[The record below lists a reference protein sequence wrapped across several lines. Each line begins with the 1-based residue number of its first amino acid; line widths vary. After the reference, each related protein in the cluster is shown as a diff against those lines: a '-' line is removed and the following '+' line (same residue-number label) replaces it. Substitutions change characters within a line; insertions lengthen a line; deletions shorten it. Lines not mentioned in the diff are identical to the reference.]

1 MHKHIFHLLSFVFIT
16 AFLSCNNK
24 PGNQH
29 DLLSPDGTIQIKFEL
44 LQQKAHYSIS
54 FEQQELLKP
63 SLLGFHFKD
72 QAPLFDGLQVDSVSQ
87 SSTDEVWQPV
97 WGTDASISN
106 VYNQLIVYLSET
118 DSLHRKFE
126 LIFRAFNDGIAF
138 RYRLPAQDN
147 LNRFRI
153 SSEETEFNF
162 AQDFTAWWTKGE
174 FSTYERL
181 YKQTPL
187 SQMPSA
193 NTPITMINAN
203 GIHLSIH
210 EAALTDYAGMT
221 LKKKT
226 VQKHSFHCELAPWP
240 DGVKVIGQ
248 TPFLTPWRTFQ
259 IADEPGKLIESHL
272 IENLNEPCKIEDTSW
287 IKPMKY
293 VGIWWGMHIG
303 TNTWYIGKKHGAT
316 TERALRYLDF
326 AVANSIKGILIEG
339 WNLGWDTWS
348 TEKNIQNFTTPYPDF
363 DLPRIAAY
371 AQEKGLTLIGHHESG
386 GNVPEYEKQLK
397 DALSLYQSLGIHAV
411 KTGYAGRMSPKGQYR
426 HGQWMVRHYRK
437 VVQEAAKHQIMI
449 DAHEPI
455 KPTGIRR
462 TWPNIM
468 TREGVRGMEYNAW
481 SEGNPPEHTTILP
494 FTRMLAGPLDY
505 TPGIFNLK
513 FDNTGKHRVYTTLA
527 KQLALYIVLYSPLQ
541 MAADLIENYVE
552 QPAFQFI
559 KDVPTNWDE
568 TKVLNAQIGDFVT
581 IARRQGNSWYMGSI
595 TDEQPREMQ
604 IALDFLEKGR
614 TYKVQ
619 MYRDA
624 AETDFETN
632 PTAIKIEQFK
642 VNSEDTLKVRLI
654 KSGGFAARFNPQ
666 SGETK

>member
-1 MHKHIFHLLSFVFIT
+1 MRKHIFYLFSFIFI
-16 AFLSCNNK
+16 AALLSCNNK
-24 PGNQH
+24 LGNQH
-29 DLLSPDGTIQIKFEL
+29 DLLSPDGKIQLKFEL

-54 FEQQELLKP
+54 FEQQELIKP
-63 SLLGFHFKD
+63 SLLGFHFID
-72 QAPLFDGLQVDSVSQ
+72 RAPLFDSLQVDSVSQ
-87 SSTDEVWQPV
+87 STTDEVWRPV

-106 VYNQLIVYLSET
+106 AYNQLIVYLSET

-126 LIFRAFNDGIAF
+126 LVFRTFNDGIAF

-147 LNRFRI
+147 LDQFRI
-153 SSEETEFNF
+153 TSELTEFNF
-162 AQDFTAWWTKGE
+162 AQDFTAWWIKGE
-174 FSTYERL
+174 FGTYERL

-187 SQMPSA
+187 SQICSA
-193 NTPITMINAN
+193 NTPITMKSEN
-203 GIHLSIH
+203 GIHISIH

-248 TPFLTPWRTFQ
+248 TPFVTPWRTFQ

-303 TNTWYIGKKHGAT
+303 TNTWYIGEKHGAT
-316 TERALRYLDF
+316 TAQALKYMNF
-326 AVANSIKGILIEG
+326 AAANGIKGILIEG
-339 WNLGWDTWS
+339 WNLGWDTWG
-348 TEKNIQNFTTPYPDF
+348 TEENIQNFTTPYPDF
-363 DLPRIAAY
+363 DLPRLAAY
-371 AQEKGLTLIGHHESG
+371 AQKKELYLIGHHESG
-386 GNVPEYEKQLK
+386 GNVPEYEKQL
-397 DALSLYQSLGIHAV
+397 DNALDLYQSLGIHAV
-411 KTGYAGRMSPKGQYR
+411 KTGYAGRMSPEGQYR
-426 HGQWMVRHYRK
+426 HGQFMVRHYRE
-437 VVQEAAKHQIMI
+437 VVKKMAEHQIMV

-462 TWPNIM
+462 TWPNMM

-481 SEGNPPEHTTILP
+481 SDGNPPEHTTILP

-505 TPGIFNLK
+505 TPGIFNIK
-513 FDNTGKHRVYTTLA
+513 FDPSGEHRVYTTLA
-527 KQLALYIVLYSPLQ
+527 KQLALYVVLYSPLQ
-541 MAADLIENYVE
+541 MAADLIENYE
-552 QPAFQFI
+552 GQPAFKFI
-559 KDVPTNWDE
+559 RDVPVNWDE

-581 IARRQGNSWYMGSI
+581 IARRQGDSWYMGSI

-604 IALDFLEKGR
+604 IALDFLGKDR
-614 TYKVQ
+614 TYEVQ

-624 AETDFETN
+624 AETGYETN

-642 VNSEDTLKVRLI
+642 VDSEDTLKVRLI
-654 KSGGFAARFNPQ
+654 KSGGFAAIFNPQ